1 MGTNALRTCTGCNFK
16 AYTKQELNSFVKC
29 TKHCYDRKNFCN
41 ECEKKR
47 GKDYRKRNPE
57 TVLLKRQQYY
67 ATKVYN
73 TTLEKYQERMASS
86 DKCQVCGSKDKLCY
100 DHDHK
105 TMEFR
110 GVLCNKCNRS
120 IGILG
125 DTLESIEKVL
135 IYLKGNNNANIQ

>member
-1 MGTNALRTCTGCNFK
+1 MGTNALRTCTGCGLK
-16 AYTKQELNSFVKC
+16 AYTEQELNNFVKC
-29 TKHCYDRKNFCN
+29 TNHSHDRKNFCN

-47 GKDYRKRNPE
+47 SKKYREKNPE
-57 TVLLKRQQYY
+57 AVLLKRQKYY

-125 DTLESIEKVL
+125 DTIESIEKVL
-135 IYLKGNNNANIQ
+135 TYLKGNNYETH